1 MAEIENPLGAGPL
14 LRTPHPGPRSRELL
28 ERVGAAEA
36 TAALT
41 FGLGDQPPVLS
52 RAQGAMI
59 EDPDGNVFLD
69 MVAGFGSLNL
79 GHSHPRV
86 VEAATR
92 QLSLGQQAM
101 SIAAE
106 VRTQLL
112 ERMTQLV
119 PGRSRAILGASGSE
133 AMETALKLVR
143 RATGKAG
150 VVTFGGGF
158 HGRTMGALALMGRE
172 SQRRGLGQLGARV
185 EHLPYPDPERSPFG
199 NDPDGVAAGMLDY
212 IDSQLGDPAGG
223 WDDIG
228 AVVIEPVQGN
238 GGMIPAPAGFLEGLR
253 RVCDAHDVLL
263 VLDEVMS
270 GFCRTGRMFAYQHEN
285 ASPDLLVVGK
295 SLSGGLPLS
304 GCIVTEEVEAASS
317 ANSESSTYAG
327 NLVSCAAALAALDVY
342 EEEQMSDRAAVLG
355 EHLVAQLRDTL
366 EGHPSVGVIRG
377 KGLMVGVG
385 LVGDNGEPLPVARE
399 VTQRAIG
406 KGLLLYAAGHFGDVV
421 AFLPPIVAT
430 EEQLDIAAKLLAPV
444 LDDLET

>member
-14 LRTPHPGPRSRELL
+14 LRTPHPGPRTREVLQ
-28 ERVGAAEA
+28 RIGAAEA

-86 VEAATR
+86 VEAAAR
-92 QLSLGQQAM
+92 QLSIGQQAM
-101 SIAAE
+101 SMGAE
-106 VRTQLL
+106 VRTHLL
-112 ERMTQLV
+112 ERMAGLV
-119 PGRSRAILGASGSE
+119 PGRYRVMLGASGSE

-143 RATGKAG
+143 RSTGKTG

-172 SQRRGLGQLGARV
+172 SQRRGLGQLGTRV

-199 NDPDGVAAGMLDY
+199 SDPDSLTAGMLDY

-238 GGMIPAPAGFLEGLR
+238 GGMIPAPAGFLAGLR
-253 RVCDAHDVLL
+253 RVCDSHDVRL

-270 GFCRTGRMFAYQHEN
+270 GFCRTGRMFAFQHDEV
-285 ASPDLLVVGK
+285 SPDLVVVGK

-304 GCIVTEEVEAASS
+304 GCIVSTEVDADSS
-317 ANSESSTYAG
+317 PNSESSTYAG

-342 EEEQMSDRAAVLG
+342 EEQQMSARAAVLG
-355 EHLVAQLRDTL
+355 EHLLTQLRGAL

-377 KGLMVGVG
+377 RGLMVGVG
-385 LVGDNGEPLPVARE
+385 LVGDDGAPLPVARE

-421 AFLPPIVAT
+421 AMLPPIVAT
-430 EEQLDIAAKLLAPV
+430 EEQLSIASKLLGTV
-444 LDDLET
+444 LDDLRT